1 MKIECIK
8 KVEKSL
14 TFGQLKGGDTFEL
27 IADSEQMWHGNVFV
41 KAKAR
46 EGGNTG
52 RAAFNLTTNQFM
64 SIGDEDY
71 VAKKNF
77 VLKEVE

>member
-1 MKIECIK
+1 
-8 KVEKSL
+8 
-14 TFGQLKGGDTFEL
+14 LKGGDTFEL
-27 IADSEQMWHGNVFV
+27 VADCEQMWHGNVFI

-46 EGGNTG
+46 DGNHPTG

-64 SIGDEDY
+64 SISDTDL

-77 VLKEVE
+77 VMKEME